1 MKAIQRK
8 FIITAAVCTALV
20 SAITYLIC
28 RTWQSAAIA
37 AGIVILI
44 FLIVAKAVSS
54 LISKGVS
61 IAVDKAGDMLLK
73 LLSRRS
79 EKDSAADEEEEETAT
94 QDEAG
99 EETEE
104 TD

>member
-1 MKAIQRK
+1 MRAIQRK

-79 EKDSAADEEEEETAT
+79 EKDSAADEEEETAT